1 MQLDSGK
8 ETITGLHTELQSSS
22 SADVVLSS
30 SDGHTRLKE
39 LEKGIQQ
46 VRVLHYRA
54 SPLY

>member
-22 SADVVLSS
+22 SADVELSS

-39 LEKGIQQ
+39 LKKGIQQ
-46 VRVLHYRA
+46 GRVLHYRA